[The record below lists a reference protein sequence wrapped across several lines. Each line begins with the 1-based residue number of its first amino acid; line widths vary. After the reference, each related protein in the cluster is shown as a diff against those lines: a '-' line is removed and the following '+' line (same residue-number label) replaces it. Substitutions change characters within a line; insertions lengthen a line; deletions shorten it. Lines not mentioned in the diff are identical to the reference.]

1 MKKNGKLTKTSPK
14 NGTVSKLV
22 QKGKQNG
29 HKSSK

>member
-14 NGTVSKLV
+14 NGTVSKLT

-29 HKSSK
+29 HKGSK